1 MGHRSGGRGQIDAA
15 TVGAHYR
22 HTTPAMLGLVIET
35 VETYLRT
42 ALASV
47 PQACPKPTQQGR
59 RKGAGVTGQGPDLR
73 WGSGGREK
81 D

>member
-1 MGHRSGGRGQIDAA
+1 
-15 TVGAHYR
+15 
-22 HTTPAMLGLVIET
+22 MLDRVIET

-42 ALASV
+42 VLASV

-59 RKGAGVTGQGPDLR
+59 RKGAGTADQGPDLW
-73 WGSGGREK
+73 WGCGGREK